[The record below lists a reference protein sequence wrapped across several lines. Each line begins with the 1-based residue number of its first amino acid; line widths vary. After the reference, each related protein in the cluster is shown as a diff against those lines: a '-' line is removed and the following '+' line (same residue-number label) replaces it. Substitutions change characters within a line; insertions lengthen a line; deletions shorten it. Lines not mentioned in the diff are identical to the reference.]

1 MDIPRTAEVRK
12 RRIRRLIYSLVGLAA
27 IAGVTVGLA
36 RLKPAAPRVERGM
49 VWPGTVARGDFQCNV
64 DGNGTLIPE
73 QIQWVQAETEGRI
86 ERIHVLPGAAVKPD
100 TLLME
105 MSNPE
110 LVQTAFEVE
119 WQLKAAEATAI
130 RLKVQLESEKLAQE
144 AASAS
149 LKADYIQ
156 SQLEAE
162 ADQKLARDGLV
173 ANLVMKRSTSK
184 AEDLQKQYEISQKRL
199 LINEESIRAQ
209 LAVQQAEVEKL
220 RALLALKRRQV
231 ESLRVKAGFEGTLQ
245 QVGDREMLQS
255 GQRVLP
261 GATLAKV
268 VQPSKLKAEI
278 KIVETQAKDIIVGLP
293 AVVDTRNGKVPGKVM
308 RVDPAVQNGTVTVDI
323 KLEGELPK
331 GARPDLTV
339 EATIELEHLTNVLYV
354 GRPYGGQPEST
365 VNLFKIVENGRSAI
379 RVPVKLGRSSVK
391 YIEVIQGLQVGDQI
405 ILSDMQQWDSH
416 DRVRLN

>member
-1 MDIPRTAEVRK
+1 MDIPRTSEARK
-12 RRIRRLIYSLVGLAA
+12 RRIRRLVWSLAGLAA
-27 IAGVTVGLA
+27 IAAVTVGLA
-36 RLKPAAPRVERGM
+36 RLKPAAPRVERDM
-49 VWPGTVARGDFQCNV
+49 MLSDTIKRGDFQRNV
-64 DGNGTLIPE
+64 SGNGTLIPE

-86 ERIHVLPGAAVKPD
+86 ERILILPGAEVKAD
-100 TLLME
+100 TILLE

-119 WQLKAAEATAI
+119 WQLKAAEALAI
-130 RLKVQLESEKLAQE
+130 KLKVQLESEKLAQE

-156 SQLEAE
+156 SKLEAE
-162 ADQKLARDGLV
+162 ADQKLAKDGLV
-173 ANLVMKRSTSK
+173 ADLVMKRSKSK
-184 AEDLQKQYEISQKRL
+184 AEDLQTQYAISQKRL
-199 LINEESIRAQ
+199 EINEESIRAQ
-209 LAVQQAEVEKL
+209 LAVQQADVEKL

-231 ESLRVKAGFEGTLQ
+231 ESLRVRAGFDGTLQ

-255 GQRVLP
+255 GQRVAP

-278 KIVETQAKDIIVGLP
+278 KVVETQAKDIIIGLS
-293 AVVDTRNGKVPGKVM
+293 ALVDTRNGKVPGKVM

-323 KLEGELPK
+323 KLEGTLPK

-339 EATIELEHLTNVLYV
+339 EATIELENLTNVLYV
-354 GRPYGGQPEST
+354 GRPYAGEST
-365 VNLFKIVENGRSAI
+365 VSLFKIVENGRGAI
-379 RVPVKLGRSSVK
+379 RVPVKLGRSSVR
-391 YIEVIQGLQVGDQI
+391 YIEVLQGLQAGDQI
-405 ILSDMQQWDSH
+405 ITSDMQQWDGH